1 MAHQPTRRIAEDSDT
16 AILFIHGIVGTPN
29 HFRDLLP
36 LVPDDWSCVTLLL
49 PGHGGSVRDFS
60 RASMAQWRSY
70 VTEQVDQL
78 AARHRRI
85 FLAGH
90 SMGTLFCIDEALR
103 RGDQV
108 AGLFLLA
115 PPFYPQLTLPAA
127 WRCLQVALGMEA
139 RTPTLQATYDACS
152 ITHTRKLWQYISWLP
167 RFLELFAAARQ
178 GRAQIKELTNWCAA
192 ALYAAQRI
200 CPTWPRTFSP
210 NPDISTIRR
219 KIGPH
224 CRTPS
229 APSSKHTYK
238 KAARTEPCSFFY
250 SKCINLFLHAADK
263 HWSVRCPFHP
273 HR

>member
-1 MAHQPTRRIAEDSDT
+1 MAHQPTRRIVEDSDT

-78 AARHRRI
+78 AAHHRRI

-127 WRCLQVALGMEA
+127 WRCLQVALGIDA

-152 ITHTRKLWQYISWLP
+152 ITHTRKLWQYIGWLP

-178 GRAQIKELTNWCAA
+178 GRAQIKELTAPTAAVYSRHDELVCRRSIRCTEDLPHVAAHILPQSGHFYYPPQDWA
-192 ALYAAQRI
+192 ALQNA
-200 CPTWPRTFSP
+200 FL
-210 NPDISTIRR
+210 
-219 KIGPH
+219 
-224 CRTPS
+224 
-229 APSSKHTYK
+229 
-238 KAARTEPCSFFY
+238 SF
-250 SKCINLFLHAADK
+250 IETHI
-263 HWSVRCPFHP
+263 
-273 HR
+273 